1 MEDSKEK
8 CSFRTKFETYL
19 NGLTPSATT
28 STPDTKFEEE
38 QTDFDTAKGVLETFT
53 VHPAHQLNHHDGNK
67 SANLMRENHA

>member
-38 QTDFDTAKGVLETFT
+38 QTDFDTAKGVLETFYST
-53 VHPAHQLNHHDGNK
+53 PGT
-67 SANLMRENHA
+67 ST